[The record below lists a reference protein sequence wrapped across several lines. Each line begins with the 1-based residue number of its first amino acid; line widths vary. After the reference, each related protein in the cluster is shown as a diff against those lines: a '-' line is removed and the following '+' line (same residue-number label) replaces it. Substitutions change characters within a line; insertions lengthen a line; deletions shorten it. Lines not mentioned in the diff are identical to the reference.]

1 MGWGVLDR
9 WSSPKLKGEGISFG
23 VRGWAA
29 MDFSSGR
36 VLEVRPRL
44 GEVLAERRQTCA
56 TDSAPRA
63 KSARFLIRKAHLLQ
77 KYIIQFSSVCI
88 RTPSYI
94 NWVSFRGRQAS
105 AARNPHAL

>member
-44 GEVLAERRQTCA
+44 GEVLAEQA
-56 TDSAPRA
+56 T
-63 KSARFLIRKAHLLQ
+63 
-77 KYIIQFSSVCI
+77 V
-88 RTPSYI
+88 
-94 NWVSFRGRQAS
+94 S
-105 AARNPHAL
+105 AARKERSFSAGWESTFTALR